1 MTHDDKN
8 TTPSSTVKAST
19 DNSSPDATV
28 NAFAVALM
36 AGIGKLGTWRDR
48 FQKAADE
55 AAVRDSLLAYLRY
68 RALANE
74 EQEDAIRKRY
84 PRAVLDWNQLEKRA
98 RAHGVVFSVTAQ
110 AHHRAAVL
118 DYLDNPGASTL
129 IAHKHL
135 TWFAPIRTH
144 DVERNADNWRR
155 YQDMCT
161 PLRNRDVA
169 HDRAVRGELT
179 GMRHLPSL
187 QAARSVAARPRPQ
200 P

>member
-28 NAFAVALM
+28 NAFAAALM

-135 TWFAPIRTH
+135 TWLAPIRTR
-144 DVERNADNWRR
+144 DLERNAESWCR
-155 YQDMCT
+155 YQEICA
-161 PLRNRDVA
+161 PLRNRDIA

>member
-8 TTPSSTVKAST
+8 STPSSTVKASV
-19 DNSSPDATV
+19 DASPPDATV
-28 NAFAVALM
+28 NAFAAALM

-98 RAHGVVFSVTAQ
+98 RAHGIAFSVTAQ

-135 TWFAPIRTH
+135 TWFAPIRTR

-155 YQDMCT
+155 YQELCA
-161 PLRNRDVA
+161 PLRCRDIA